1 MGIRKVGDPKI
12 ETLDSNNRLPPVSR
26 TPVES
31 ASLYPLRLACVSR
44 RFGAVEVLQDISLEI
59 GRGEFAAVVGPSGCG
74 KTTLLNLLSGY
85 EQPSAGIIERRGQV
99 RMVYQVDGLYPWM
112 TVAENISL
120 GLRHL
125 SSADEQRTQ
134 IDDMIRL
141 IELNGFENHYPHK
154 LSGGMRQRVELA
166 RALAGNSD
174 ILLLDEPFS
183 SLDYLTRLRMR
194 QELVRLLNERP
205 RTVVLVTHDIEEAAQ
220 LADRVVV
227 LTGRP
232 AQIRRELSIQAARP
246 RALTHPEVVEATR
259 IILTE
264 LGIDEDAGKPE
275 GPL

>member
-1 MGIRKVGDPKI
+1 MGIRKVGDTRI
-12 ETLDSNNRLPPVSR
+12 EPLDSNQRQQPVPLAPVDSVGPRPLQLTRVSR
-26 TPVES
+26 Q
-31 ASLYPLRLACVSR
+31 
-44 RFGAVEVLQDISLEI
+44 FGAVEVLRELSLGIEP
-59 GRGEFAAVVGPSGCG
+59 GEFVAVVGPSGCG
-74 KTTLLNLLSGY
+74 KTTLLNLLSGF
-85 EQPSAGIIERRGQV
+85 EQPSSGIVLRNGQV
-99 RMVYQVDGLYPWM
+99 RMVYQDDGLFPWM

-120 GLRHL
+120 GVRHL
-125 SSADEQRTQ
+125 SRPDERRTQ

-141 IELNGFENHYPHK
+141 IELKGFENHYPHQ

-174 ILLLDEPFS
+174 ILLMDEPFS

-194 QELVRLLNERP
+194 QELAHLLHERP

-232 AQIRRELSIQAARP
+232 AQIRRELSIQTARP
-246 RALTHPEVVEATR
+246 RALTDPEVVRNTR

-264 LGIDEDAGKPE
+264 LGIEDDAG
-275 GPL
+275 GAGAIR